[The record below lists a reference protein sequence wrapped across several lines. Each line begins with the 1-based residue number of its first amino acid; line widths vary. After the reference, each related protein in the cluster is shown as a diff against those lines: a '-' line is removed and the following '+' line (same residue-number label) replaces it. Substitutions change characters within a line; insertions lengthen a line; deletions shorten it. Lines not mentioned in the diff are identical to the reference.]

1 MRFSCTAELSH
12 YDFIFWLKYACVFA
26 CARGAQVRVCVFF
39 IHLFSMLHYKVIL
52 HAFVSNFNSTVI
64 FTLLYIPS
72 FPTVTTIELSACDL
86 YN

>member
-1 MRFSCTAELSH
+1 
-12 YDFIFWLKYACVFA
+12 VGGV
-26 CARGAQVRVCVFF
+26 CARACGCACLFF
-39 IHLFSMLHYKVIL
+39 LIIHLFSMHHYKVIL

-72 FPTVTTIELSACDL
+72 FSTVTTIELSACDL